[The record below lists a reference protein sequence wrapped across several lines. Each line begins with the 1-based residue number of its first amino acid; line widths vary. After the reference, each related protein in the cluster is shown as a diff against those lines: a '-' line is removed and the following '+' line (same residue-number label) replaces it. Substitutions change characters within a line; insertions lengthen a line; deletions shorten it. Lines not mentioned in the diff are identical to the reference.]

1 LGEAQGK
8 AGKGCIMSDRFQIL
22 ALDGGGIKGLF
33 SAAFLAKLEEDL
45 SIKVVDH
52 FDLIVGTSTGGIIAL
67 GLGLGLS
74 PKDLVEFYF
83 KKGPKIFQKIPIWTT
98 LRNLL
103 FEKYSE
109 KTIEDIFREKNCF
122 GEKLLGESKKR
133 LVIPSY
139 NIDTNDVYV
148 FKTAHHDRFKRD
160 HKIPVWK
167 IARATSAAPTFFPIT
182 KNVDSIRMID
192 GGVWANNP
200 AMVGLFEAIA
210 ILGIPL
216 EGVRIFSVG
225 TTEELKQSSRILD
238 KFGGWLFWANTAV
251 ELIMQAQSASI
262 SAQLKLLLK
271 DNFVRVNPKVPS
283 GLFGLDKMN
292 MNDLFAFASTH
303 SRSESP
309 IFNTKFKD
317 HRAGEFIPV
326 HKLER

>member
-1 LGEAQGK
+1 
-8 AGKGCIMSDRFQIL
+8 MNSRFQIL

-33 SAAFLAKLEEDL
+33 SAAFLVKLEEDL
-45 SIKVVDH
+45 SIKITEH

-74 PKDLVEFYF
+74 PKELVGFYF
-83 KKGPKIFQKIPIWTT
+83 KKGPKIFQKTPLWTT

-103 FEKYSE
+103 FAKYSE
-109 KTIEDIFREKNCF
+109 NTIQDVFREDSCF

-148 FKTAHHDRFKRD
+148 FKTAHHERFKRD
-160 HKIPVWK
+160 YKIPAWK
-167 IARATSAAPTFFPIT
+167 IARATSAAPTFFPIS
-182 KNVDSIRMID
+182 KNVDSIRLID

-210 ILGIPL
+210 VLEIPL
-216 EGVRIFSVG
+216 EEVRIFSVG
-225 TTEELKQSSRILD
+225 TTEELKQSPRILD
-238 KFGGWLFWANTAV
+238 KFGGWPFWANTAV
-251 ELIMQAQSASI
+251 ELIMQAQSVSI

-271 DNFVRVNPKVPS
+271 DNFFRVNPKVPA

-303 SRSESP
+303 SRNESP
-309 IFNTKFKD
+309 TFNAKFKD
-317 HRAGEFIPV
+317 HKAGEFVPE
-326 HKLER
+326 HKLVR

>member
-1 LGEAQGK
+1 
-8 AGKGCIMSDRFQIL
+8 MSDRFQIL

>member
-1 LGEAQGK
+1 
-8 AGKGCIMSDRFQIL
+8 MSNRFQIL

-33 SAAFLAKLEEDL
+33 SAAFLSKLEDDL
-45 SIKVVDH
+45 NTKITDH

-83 KKGPKIFQKIPIWTT
+83 TKGHQIFQKIPLWTA

-103 FEKYSE
+103 FAKYSGE
-109 KTIEDIFREKNCF
+109 TIESVFQEEKCF
-122 GEKLLGESKKR
+122 GNKLLGESKKR

-148 FKTAHHDRFKRD
+148 FKTAHHERFKRD
-160 HKIPVWK
+160 YKVPAWK
-167 IARATSAAPTFFPIT
+167 IARATSAAPTFFPISN
-182 KNVDSIRMID
+182 NVDGIRLVD

-210 ILGIPL
+210 VLDIPL
-216 EGVRIFSVG
+216 PEVRIFSVG
-225 TTEELKQSSRILD
+225 TTEELKQSPRILG
-238 KFGGWLFWANTAV
+238 KFGGWPFWANTAV
-251 ELIMQAQSASI
+251 ELIMQAQSVGI

-271 DNFVRVNPKVPS
+271 ENFVRVNPKVPA

-292 MNDLFAFASTH
+292 MDELFAFASTH
-303 SRSESP
+303 SRTESP
-309 IFNTKFKD
+309 NFNTTFKD
-317 HRAGEFIPV
+317 HHAGAFVPA
-326 HKLER
+326 HK

>member
-1 LGEAQGK
+1 
-8 AGKGCIMSDRFQIL
+8 MSNRFQIL

-33 SAAFLAKLEEDL
+33 SAAFLAKLEDDL
-45 SIKVVDH
+45 NIKITDH

-83 KKGPKIFQKIPIWTT
+83 KNGPKIFQKIPIWTT

-103 FEKYSE
+103 FAKYPG
-109 KTIEDIFREKNCF
+109 KIIEDIFREEKCF
-122 GEKLLGESKKR
+122 GEKLLGESNKR

-139 NIDTNDVYV
+139 NIDMNDVYV

-160 HKIPVWK
+160 YKVPAWK

-182 KNVDSIRMID
+182 KNVDGIRMID
-192 GGVWANNP
+192 GGIWANNP

-210 ILGIPL
+210 VLEIPL
-216 EGVRIFSVG
+216 EDVRIFSVG
-225 TTEELKQSSRILD
+225 TTEELKQSPRILD
-238 KFGGWLFWANTAV
+238 KFGGWPFWANTAV
-251 ELIMQAQSASI
+251 ELIMQSQSVGI

-271 DNFVRVNPKVPS
+271 ENFVRVNPKVPA

-292 MNDLFAFASTH
+292 MDELFAFASTH
-303 SRSESP
+303 SRIESP
-309 IFNTKFKD
+309 NFNTKFKD
-317 HRAGEFIPV
+317 HQAGVFVPA
-326 HKLER
+326 HK

>member
-1 LGEAQGK
+1 
-8 AGKGCIMSDRFQIL
+8 MSKRFQIL

-45 SIKVVDH
+45 RIKVADH

-83 KKGPKIFQKIPIWTT
+83 KKGTKIFQKTPICTT

-103 FEKYSE
+103 FAKYSG
-109 KTIEDIFREKNCF
+109 KTIEGIFREENCF

-148 FKTAHHDRFKRD
+148 FKTAHHNRFKRD
-160 HKIPVWK
+160 HKVPAWK
-167 IARATSAAPTFFPIT
+167 IARATSAAPTFFPIA
-182 KNVDSIRMID
+182 KNIDSVRLID
-192 GGVWANNP
+192 GGIWANNP

-210 ILGIPL
+210 VLDIPM
-216 EGVRIFSVG
+216 EEVCIFSVG
-225 TTEELKQSSRILD
+225 TTEELKQSPRILGR
-238 KFGGWLFWANTAV
+238 FGGWPFWASTVV
-251 ELIMQAQSASI
+251 ELIMQAQSVSI

-271 DNFVRVNPKVPS
+271 DNFVRVNPKVPT

-292 MNDLFAFASTH
+292 MNDLLAFASTH
-303 SRSESP
+303 SRNESP
-309 IFNTKFKD
+309 TFNAKFIN
-317 HRAGEFIPV
+317 HRAGDFIPE
-326 HKLER
+326 HKVER